1 MPRLFEAGVDVPP
14 TLAARLS
21 VEIGFGRFDK
31 LAGRM
36 LMAARGDFDLREPD
50 VDNIVAA
57 DLRSLR
63 VNGLPPERRYA
74 SAPEASP

>member
-1 MPRLFEAGVDVPP
+1 MHLPNIPRLFEAGVDVPP

-21 VEIGFGRFDK
+21 VDIGAGRFDK

-36 LMAARGDFDLREPD
+36 LMAARGDLALSKAEIDA
-50 VDNIVAA
+50 IVAA

-63 VNGLPPERRYA
+63 VNGMPPERRYA
-74 SAPEASP
+74 P